1 MAELV
6 WFETDEE
13 LQSAAELVLKILNV
27 TELRVTTGWV
37 DYHEDILGQCN
48 YHLPYA
54 TCKVRLKPKHLWVA
68 DGALENHPWII
79 PDHAW
84 AVCHE
89 VTHVATAWVKIPESD
104 RDAEEVLTNRIA
116 MAIRPEFVR
125 RWNSRA
131 L

>member
-54 TCKVRLKPKHLWVA
+54 TCKVRLKPNGSMYLT
-68 DGALENHPWII
+68 NHAG
-79 PDHAW
+79 PDKRRLFFGWCGMTRIATRPPECCEHPGRPSKKLLLA
-84 AVCHE
+84 
-89 VTHVATAWVKIPESD
+89 VATLAGLGEG
-104 RDAEEVLTNRIA
+104 
-116 MAIRPEFVR
+116 
-125 RWNSRA
+125 
-131 L
+131 